1 MTRAEII
8 SVLALVVSIASFC
21 SSVLLGLRDRGR
33 LVTASKFLPH
43 WEGNPAHVLVSVV
56 NAGRRPVIL
65 RMWAGAASKKDWVGT
80 CLGEQGSGMRLGEH
94 ERHEFKLEKH
104 DLLVA
109 TPDYDVLIEDLWF
122 EDTLGRRHIVA
133 GAKANLAKLL
143 AT

>member
-1 MTRAEII
+1 
-8 SVLALVVSIASFC
+8 
-21 SSVLLGLRDRGR
+21 
-33 LVTASKFLPH
+33 
-43 WEGNPAHVLVSVV
+43 
-56 NAGRRPVIL
+56 
-65 RMWAGAASKKDWVGT
+65 
-80 CLGEQGSGMRLGEH
+80 MRLGEH